1 MKTGVNRGIKTEF
14 GNELER
20 LRRAQGLTQ
29 QAVAKSVGVTEQ
41 TYQNW
46 IHGRRGKEFDVEVL
60 RKVSEVLMGDFNKIL
75 RLARPELACL
85 VESVNVRQDE
95 KDVVEKIL
103 YILRNQEENVRGA
116 LSVFVDSLYEK
127 RRKKK

>member
-1 MKTGVNRGIKTEF
+1 MKTGADRGIKT
-14 GNELER
+14 GLGDELER

-116 LSVFVDSLYEK
+116 LSIFVDSLYEK

>member
-1 MKTGVNRGIKTEF
+1 MKTGADRGIKT
-14 GNELER
+14 GLGDELER